1 MGLGIAIHLRLGG
14 VVEEAVE
21 TEVLLLG
28 NRIKLV
34 VVALGTAEGQAEE
47 DGTEGVGAIDRID
60 HAVFIVDGSALAG
73 GRVGADET
81 AGDLILQCRFRQQV
95 TRQLADDKFVIRGVG
110 IEEFDDTVAIR
121 PHLAVVVEVQS
132 MGIGVA
138 GGVEPGATPVFTEA
152 G

>member
-60 HAVFIVDGSALAG
+60 HAVFIVDGPAFTG

-81 AGDLILQCRFRQQV
+81 AGDLI
-95 TRQLADDKFVIRGVG
+95 
-110 IEEFDDTVAIR
+110 
-121 PHLAVVVEVQS
+121 P
-132 MGIGVA
+132 
-138 GGVEPGATPVFTEA
+138 
-152 G
+152 